1 MKKLHR
7 SCLVTI
13 CVLAIG
19 LAALPAWA
27 GDGIGFSLRVH
38 GGYSYLQAKDANTG
52 AGGWFDFYQ
61 LLADLQGLTTT
72 GAYSPFHGGY
82 DFGGDLIF
90 QLTPRIG
97 VGLGIGYLKSSEDP
111 EMTISDLT
119 TSVLMTG
126 RPQMSAMPIRLGL
139 YGTWPL
145 TGKWNFTVNAGAA
158 YYANVKFDA
167 LLRLEDDTS
176 GDWMEQRIT
185 ASMNRLSNIGF
196 QGGLGLEYALSPR
209 MFVFVEAN
217 GRYASFK
224 NFATATGTSDSS
236 LGTPQEDIGKIY
248 LETNIMTE
256 GTWTWFV
263 VSDTAPTPEPGVL
276 EYREPKFDFSG
287 FSLQVGFRIRF

>member
-1 MKKLHR
+1 MKTFHR
-7 SCLVTI
+7 SCLV
-13 CVLAIG
+13 AIGLLIAG

-27 GDGIGFSLRVH
+27 GGGVGFSLRVH

-111 EMTISDLT
+111 EMTISDGVS
-119 TSVLMTG
+119 SVLMRGT
-126 RPQMSAMPIRLGL
+126 PKMSAMPIRLGL

-196 QGGLGLEYALSPR
+196 QGGLGVEYAISPR

-236 LGTPQEDIGKIY
+236 FGTPSEDIGKIY